1 MAMTDTID
9 TTIDPALTVPR
20 AEDVMRIIELIENGS
35 SERAACEEVGMNRG
49 SFRSRALKLGAADH
63 YARAIEGLARDQVE
77 QIEQAI
83 EKLENGTFD
92 HQTMKAIV
100 DARKWIASK
109 LFPRQWGDKIAHVGG
124 DPASGDQPV
133 RVAVDVSG
141 MSAATLAE
149 LAGLR
154 VEGE

>member
-1 MAMTDTID
+1 MPSYTTVMGWLNRNIDDFAANYVRAREAQADADADAITDIGLKALSGEV
-9 TTIDPALTVPR
+9 DPQ
-20 AEDVMRIIELIENGS
+20 S
-35 SERAACEEVGMNRG
+35 
-49 SFRSRALKLGAADH
+49 
-63 YARAIEGLARDQVE
+63 ARVAIEAY
-77 QIEQAI
+77 
-83 EKLENGTFD
+83 
-92 HQTMKAIV
+92 
-100 DARKWIASK
+100 KWSASRRAPK
-109 LFPRQWGDKIAHVGG
+109 KYGDKIAHVGG

>member
-1 MAMTDTID
+1 
-9 TTIDPALTVPR
+9 
-20 AEDVMRIIELIENGS
+20 MRIIELIENGA
-35 SERAACEEVGMNRG
+35 SERSACEEVGMNR
-49 SFRSRALKLGAADH
+49 STFRSRALKLGAADH

-109 LFPRQWGDKIAHVGG
+109 LFPRQWGDKTTLVGG

-141 MSAATLAE
+141 MTPEQLGV
-149 LAGLR
+149 LAG
-154 VEGE
+154 VKVDGE